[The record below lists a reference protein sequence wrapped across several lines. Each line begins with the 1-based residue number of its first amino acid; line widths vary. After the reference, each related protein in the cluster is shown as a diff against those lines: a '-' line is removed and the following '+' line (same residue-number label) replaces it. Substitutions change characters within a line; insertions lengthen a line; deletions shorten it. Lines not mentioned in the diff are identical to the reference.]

1 MQIISDGVFQQNVHK
16 TPERTS
22 IDWNRSGLSKLRAKF
37 TSFHLFFFFWA
48 LLNGPLSCAILSN
61 WWKDHWSGT
70 RLRKLIWI
78 LRRNA
83 MHFTVLYQ
91 CNESIEHIY
100 IETKL
105 QILKFDCLQTLKKQM
120 VLFRCC
126 CLKSWLFEDRNDK
139 RSDDES
145 YLSLI
150 KIIFIIHSVSD
161 RLAS

>member
-1 MQIISDGVFQQNVHK
+1 MAFSSKMCIKHRR
-16 TPERTS
+16 ERRL
-22 IDWNRSGLSKLRAKF
+22 IEIEVVCRNCAPNLRLF
-37 TSFHLFFFFWA
+37 ICFFFFWA

-83 MHFTVLYQ
+83 MHFTVFYQ

-120 VLFRCC
+120 VFFRCC